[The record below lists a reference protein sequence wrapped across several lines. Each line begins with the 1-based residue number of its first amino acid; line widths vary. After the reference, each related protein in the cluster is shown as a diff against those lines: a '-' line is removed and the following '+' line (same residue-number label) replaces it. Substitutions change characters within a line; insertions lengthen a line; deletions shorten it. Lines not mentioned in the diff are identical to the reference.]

1 MKEEFLLVH
10 LSSLVKILAPLFKQP
25 ILMICIV
32 QAHPT
37 CSNQMGHDYESSID
51 PSKMNYKGIPFIQIS
66 FPFKFLLCLSHSNFI
81 SLQISFMFIR
91 FSFFLFSA
99 GLQGLIQNCFET
111 NFFYVYQ
118 ISFPFKFV
126 LKTIYIWWNLTWSHS
141 KLFRNNLNDDT
152 HLNVLEDLKY
162 FRNNLECFQTNLNV
176 SEHSDNKTIH

>member
-51 PSKMNYKGIPFIQIS
+51 PSKMNCK
-66 FPFKFLLCLSHSNFI
+66 
-81 SLQISFMFIR
+81 
-91 FSFFLFSA
+91 

-111 NFFYVYQ
+111 NFFHVYQ

-141 KLFRNNLNDDT
+141 KLFQNNLNDDT

-162 FRNNLECFQTNLNV
+162 FWNNLECFQTNLNV